1 MEKSKKYEYGCNM
14 TFKHETPRHWYEYI
28 FYIMYVGGIAIA
40 LLLLLFSANQDFDSI
55 TFSKYLN
62 LTAIICIITL
72 IGMLASLIA
81 TRIRIQYDFHYTVVL
96 QESSFSIKG
105 GAATPPL
112 RTWPRNSTYKFD
124 ETKMLV
130 TISDSIGNEM
140 TYYYDEHFKEFLEEI
155 HMN

>member
-14 TFKHETPRHWYEYI
+14 TFKHETPRRWYEYI
-28 FYIMYVGGIAIA
+28 FYIMYVGDIAIS
-40 LLLLLFSANQDFDSI
+40 LLLLLFSAKTDFDSI

-105 GAATPPL
+105 GSDIPFRA
-112 RTWPRNSTYKFD
+112 WPRNSTYKFD
-124 ETKMLV
+124 ESKKLV
-130 TISDSIGNEM
+130 TIADDIGNEM